1 MDFVSAIKS
10 GFQKYAT
17 FSRRASRSEFWF
29 WVLFSIVVTA
39 AGGIIDQA
47 LFRDANVELFAPLIV
62 LALLVPFL
70 AVWARRLHDSDRN
83 GWWLLIYYSGIGII
97 LLIVWYC
104 SKGTVGTNRFG
115 ADPLSTEAVGTGP
128 F

>member
-10 GFQKYAT
+10 GFQKYAS
-17 FSRRASRSEFWF
+17 FSGRASRSEFWF
-29 WVLFSIVVTA
+29 WVLFSIIVTA

-70 AVWARRLHDSDRN
+70 AVSARRLHDIDRS

-104 SKGTVGTNRFG
+104 SKGTVGNNRFG
-115 ADPLSTEAVGTGP
+115 PDPLSAQAVGTGP